1 MSFHNYKY
9 IITISIILIF
19 IHMTFD
25 IDELISL
32 MRSNTNDGVDS
43 ELGEQEAAGGAS
55 TGGGGGG
62 KGYPTVT
69 KWETGLTRGVANTI
83 DPKSKWSSLY
93 TIKRGKGN
101 TLL

>member
-1 MSFHNYKY
+1 MSFHNYKFT
-9 IITISIILIF
+9 IIISIILIF
-19 IHMTFD
+19 IHMIFD

-43 ELGEQEAAGGAS
+43 ELGEQDAAAGGD
-55 TGGGGGG
+55 TGGGG

>member
-1 MSFHNYKY
+1 
-9 IITISIILIF
+9 
-19 IHMTFD
+19 MTFD

-43 ELGEQEAAGGAS
+43 ELGEQDAAAGGD
-55 TGGGGGG
+55 TGGGGG
-62 KGYPTVT
+62 KGYPAVT
-69 KWETGLTRGVANTI
+69 KWETGLTRGVANSI
-83 DPKSKWSSLY
+83 DPKSKWSALY

>member
-1 MSFHNYKY
+1 
-9 IITISIILIF
+9 
-19 IHMTFD
+19 MTFD
-25 IDELISL
+25 IEKLISL

-55 TGGGGGG
+55 TGGGGG

-69 KWETGLTRGVANTI
+69 KWETGLTRGLANTI
-83 DPKSKWSSLY
+83 DPKSKWSALY

>member
-19 IHMTFD
+19 IHMIFD

-43 ELGEQEAAGGAS
+43 ELGEQDAAGGAS
-55 TGGGGGG
+55 TGGGA
-62 KGYPTVT
+62 KASYPTVT

-83 DPKSKWSSLY
+83 DPKSKWSALY

>member
-1 MSFHNYKY
+1 M
-9 IITISIILIF
+9 I
-19 IHMTFD
+19 FD

-43 ELGEQEAAGGAS
+43 ELGEQDAAGGD
-55 TGGGGGG
+55 TGGGG
-62 KGYPTVT
+62 KGYPAVT
-69 KWETGLTRGVANTI
+69 KWETGLTRGVANSI
-83 DPKSKWSSLY
+83 DPKSKWSDLY